1 MPIKTASL
9 QPEWRYQFTVLTPTY
24 NRAHTLNRVYDSLSE
39 QDLQD
44 FEWIIIDD
52 GSTDNTKT
60 VVAQWQQEA
69 DFPIRYIWQPNQH
82 KKTAFNQGVRVAQ
95 GELIV
100 ALDSDDALEP
110 NALNDM
116 ARTWRDIPVSERDQY
131 AAITGLCK
139 TPGGAVV
146 GDIYPYDQFD
156 ANPLDLQFKFAI
168 KGEKFGCLSTAVM
181 QRFPFPENIPG
192 FVPESLVWR
201 SIARAGYKTRFV
213 NQVYRVYYESA
224 DSLSEQGR
232 SNAAQHALGLWLLA
246 HDTVV
251 NCIPWLHYKPSE
263 FFKAAARYTRFGLH
277 MRQQAIK
284 RPVGYTLHGATAVAL
299 VYSMAPMGLVLFL
312 RDKIRASLFVS
323 EGVSS
328 QVEGQD
334 IL

>member
-1 MPIKTASL
+1 MSIQTASL
-9 QPEWRYQFTVLTPTY
+9 QPKWRYQFTILTPTY
-24 NRAHTLNRVYDSLSE
+24 NRAHTLSRVYQSLAE
-39 QDLQD
+39 QDLRD
-44 FEWIIIDD
+44 FEWLIIDD
-52 GSTDNTKT
+52 GSTDNTKA
-60 VVAQWQQEA
+60 VVKQWQQEA

-82 KKTAFNQGVRVAQ
+82 KKTALNRGISVTQ

-116 ARTWRDIPVSERDQY
+116 ARIWRDIPLQERRHY

-139 TPGGAVV
+139 SPSGAIV
-146 GDIYPYDQFD
+146 GDIYPYDVFD
-156 ANPLDLQFKFAI
+156 ANPLDLQFKFAV
-168 KGEKFGCLSTAVM
+168 KGEKFGCLSTSVM
-181 QRFPFPENIPG
+181 QRFPFPESILG

-213 NQVYRVYYESA
+213 NQVYRVYYDSS

-232 SNAAQHALGLWLLA
+232 SNASQHALGLWLLA
-246 HDTVV
+246 QDTLV
-251 NCIPWLHYKPSE
+251 NCTPWLHYSPID

-284 RPVGYTLHGATAVAL
+284 RPAGYGLRGVTAVAL
-299 VYSMAPMGLVLFL
+299 VCSMAPVGALLFL
-312 RDKIRASLFVS
+312 RDKIRASLGISKRV
-323 EGVSS
+323 GR
-328 QVEGQD
+328 QVKRQD

>member
-1 MPIKTASL
+1 MPIKTVSL

-24 NRAHTLNRVYDSLSE
+24 NRAHTLNRVYESLSE

-44 FEWIIIDD
+44 FEWLIIDD

-60 VVAQWQQEA
+60 LVTQWQQDA
-69 DFPIRYIWQPNQH
+69 DFPIRYLWQPNQH
-82 KKTAFNQGVRVAQ
+82 KKTAFNQGVNAAR

-100 ALDSDDALEP
+100 ALDSDDTLEP

-116 ARTWRDIPVSERDQY
+116 ARTWRDIPAAKRKQY
-131 AAITGLCK
+131 VAITGLCK
-139 TPGGAVV
+139 SPTGKVV

-168 KGEKFGCLSTAVM
+168 KGEKFGCLSTQIM
-181 QRFPFPENIPG
+181 QRFPFPEQIPG

-213 NQVYRVYYESA
+213 NQVYRVYYDSG
-224 DSLSEQGR
+224 DSLSQQGR

-251 NCIPWLHYKPSE
+251 NCIPWLHYRPSE

-277 MRQQAIK
+277 MHQQSIK
-284 RPVGYTLHGATAVAL
+284 KPAGYTLHGAAAVAL
-299 VYSMAPMGLVLFL
+299 VCCMAPVGVVLFL
-312 RDKIRASLFVS
+312 RDKIRASLIVS
-323 EGVSS
+323 KGVNG
-328 QVEGQD
+328 QVEG
-334 IL
+334 